1 MDILEVHNWLTDN
14 DLSLNLKKG
23 KTETIILGTSIRVK
37 KVAQLNIQIKGTSIN
52 QTSLYKY
59 LGTHLDSTLQLNGN
73 FNSKYKK
80 LSSRLQLLSKLRPNL
95 NVKASKMIYTNIVIP
110 VFTYCGTV
118 NLYLSRTSL
127 GKLDRIHERAVG
139 IISKTNTVKLTPI
152 MTYVKRHACQ
162 IVRTSITRQLPAPM
176 TNYFELLSHPKS
188 TRNNKLSI
196 ALPRVRTKA
205 AQNGF
210 YYQGAMIYNSLTRDI
225 RMQKT
230 ENLFLKRLRNFNF

>member
-1 MDILEVHNWLTDN
+1 M
-14 DLSLNLKKG
+14 
-23 KTETIILGTSIRVK
+23 
-37 KVAQLNIQIKGTSIN
+37 
-52 QTSLYKY
+52 
-59 LGTHLDSTLQLNGN
+59 GTHLDSTLALNGN

-80 LSSRLQLLSKLRPNL
+80 LSSRLRLLPKVRPDL
-95 NVKASKMIYTNIVIP
+95 NVKASKIIYTNIVIP

-118 NLYLSRTSL
+118 NLNLSRTSL

-139 IISKTNTVKLTPI
+139 IITKTNTVKLTPI

-162 IVRTSITRQLPAPM
+162 IIRISITRQLPAPM
-176 TNYFELLSHPKS
+176 TNYFELLSHSRS

-210 YYQGAMIYNSLTRDI
+210 YYQGAMIYSSLTRDI
-225 RMQKT
+225 RM
-230 ENLFLKRLRNFNF
+230 